1 MRANKKNKKV
11 PKAQTGMLIASMIPQ
26 GIAAY
31 QGYKAMKD
39 AKKEEANIKAMMPS
53 LTSQRIIITT
63 RSKRSY

>member
-39 AKKEEANIKAMMPS
+39 AKAERPISRP
-53 LTSQRIIITT
+53 
-63 RSKRSY
+63 